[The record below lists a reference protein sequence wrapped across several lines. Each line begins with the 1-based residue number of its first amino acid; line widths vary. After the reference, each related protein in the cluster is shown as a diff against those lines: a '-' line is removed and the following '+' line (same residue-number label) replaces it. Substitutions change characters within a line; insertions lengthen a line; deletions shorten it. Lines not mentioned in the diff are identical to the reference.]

1 MNCTD
6 GVSAYA
12 KKRSGLALSRQ
23 VQLGA
28 KSEGEMK

>member
-1 MNCTD
+1 MNHTD
-6 GVSAYA
+6 RGAFA

-28 KSEGEMK
+28 KSEGEVK